1 MGKALT
7 MAGYKPRLVDG
18 ELRKMLDLFGAVCV
32 EGPKWC
38 GKTWTSL
45 NQSSSVYYV
54 GDSAMNYQNRRMADL
69 EPLTALRGQMPH
81 LIDEWQEVPKIWDA
95 VRFEVDK
102 ATEKGRFILTGSSTP
117 NYKGVLH
124 SGAGRIGKIRMHPMS
139 LFESGD
145 SSGIV
150 SIRSL
155 LDGSFK
161 NVQSEDLTLDDVIRL
176 TVRGGWP
183 GNLAYGAEDALK
195 INRGYVNSVVDDDL
209 PRLDETQYN
218 KDKFRAVIRSLA
230 RNEST
235 LATNARIMSD
245 IASEGESTVSAVT
258 FDRYMDL
265 LNRMFLLSP
274 QPAFSPNYR
283 SSLRVGSN
291 PKRHLVDPSL
301 SIAAMNLTPSKLK
314 GDLETMGLMFEAMC
328 ERDLRVYAQANNAE
342 LFHYRDAENDE
353 IDAIIEFSDGRWGAF
368 EIKLGAN
375 QEDKAAESL
384 TRICDKIARR
394 TNKSPPAF
402 KCVILG
408 LSSFAYRREDGVY
421 SIPITALRD

>member
-1 MGKALT
+1 MAEALT

-18 ELRKMLDLFGAVCV
+18 ELRRMLDLFGAVCV

-95 VRFEVDK
+95 VRFEVDRD
-102 ATEKGRFILTGSSTP
+102 TEKGRFILTGSSTP

-155 LDGSFK
+155 LDESFK
-161 NVQSEDLTLDDVIRL
+161 NVPNEDLTLDDVIRL

-183 GNLAYGAEDALK
+183 GNLVYSAEDALK
-195 INRGYVNSVVDDDL
+195 INQGYVNSVVDDDL

-245 IASEGESTVSAVT
+245 IASEGESTVSAAT

-265 LNRMFLLSP
+265 LDRMFLLSP

-301 SIAAMNLTPSKLK
+301 SIAAMNLTPSKLR

-375 QEDKAAESL
+375 QEDKAAENL

-394 TNKSPPAF
+394 INKSPPAF

-408 LSSFAYRREDGVY
+408 LSSFAYRREDDVY